1 MQLSATDG
9 NKGSHTQVNAAYVGL
24 CATVQLVKA
33 KRQRGKG
40 KRQEARGKRQRQNA
54 KGKETNARY
63 KCKRQEASSLE
74 VRGVYCEL
82 LTVGGGKFDQN

>member
-1 MQLSATDG
+1 MQKG
-9 NKGSHTQVNAAYVGL
+9 N
-24 CATVQLVKA
+24 
-33 KRQRGKG
+33 
-40 KRQEARGKRQRQNA
+40 RQEARDKETKAKGKEQKPKGKRQRQNA
-54 KGKETNARY
+54 RGKETNARD